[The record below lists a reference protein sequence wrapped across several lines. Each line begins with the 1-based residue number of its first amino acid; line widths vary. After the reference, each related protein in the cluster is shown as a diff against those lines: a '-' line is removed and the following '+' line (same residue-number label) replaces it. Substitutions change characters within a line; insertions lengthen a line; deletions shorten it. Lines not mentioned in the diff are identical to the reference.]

1 MAMIQQNGF
10 GSFIVRVVLGVIFFA
25 HGLQKFQGGLDK
37 TAGFFESVG
46 IPGFLAYVVAFLE
59 GIGGIC
65 LVLGL
70 GTRIIAGAFVVI
82 MLGAIVT
89 VKLKGGFL
97 GGYEL
102 DVALLA
108 MGLHLLISGSP
119 ALALDNLFLG
129 RSKEAEQRA

>member
-1 MAMIQQNGF
+1 L
-10 GSFIVRVVLGVIFFA
+10 VLGVIFFA

-37 TAGFFESVG
+37 TEGFFESVG

-59 GIGGIC
+59 VIGGIC

-82 MLGAIVT
+82 MLGAIFT

-102 DVALLA
+102 DVALMA

-119 ALALDNLFLG
+119 TLSLDNLFLL
-129 RSKEAEQRA
+129 RSKKAEQQA

>member
-1 MAMIQQNGF
+1 MVQQNGL
-10 GSFIVRVVLGVIFFA
+10 GSVIVRLVLGVIFFA

-37 TAGFFESVG
+37 TEGFFESVG

-59 GIGGIC
+59 VIGGIC

-82 MLGAIVT
+82 MLGAIFT

-102 DVALLA
+102 DVALMA

-119 ALALDNLFLG
+119 TLSLDNLFLL
-129 RSKEAEQRA
+129 RSKKAEQQA